1 MLCAYVSIIIK
12 TELLHLAHFAFL
24 LLLLYYKFETLLFGQ
39 KTLYFLTFLHNTLL
53 IISLLL
59 CFEHGYSGADLQ
71 TPEGK
76 IFIQIK
82 AFKFFIWPPHI
93 QTSERHFHQ
102 SKIYSIG
109 VLALTNIR
117 TVRKHFSKN
126 ILNIKKRKELGAQY
140 L

>member
-1 MLCAYVSIIIK
+1 MLCAYVSIIK
-12 TELLHLAHFAFL
+12 TEFLHLPHFAFL
-24 LLLLYYKFETLLFGQ
+24 LLLLYYKFETLLCGQ
-39 KTLYFLTFLHNTLL
+39 KNLYFLNTLL

-93 QTSERHFHQ
+93 QTSQRHFHQ